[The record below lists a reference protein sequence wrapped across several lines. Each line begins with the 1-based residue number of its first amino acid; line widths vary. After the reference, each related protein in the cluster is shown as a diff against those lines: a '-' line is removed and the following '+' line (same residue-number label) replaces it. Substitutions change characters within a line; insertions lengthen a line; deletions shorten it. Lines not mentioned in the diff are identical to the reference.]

1 MNSGAT
7 SSMALDYG
15 NLGRLGNRD
24 GVSIT
29 SDDFTTA
36 NSFESYVR
44 NPSCVDPNGYTTAA
58 TSHPDF
64 SRAQAYD
71 DNGNLTSIDD
81 GAGNTRTL
89 G

>member
-1 MNSGAT
+1 MVLRLTATAT

-15 NLGRLGNRD
+15 DLGRLGNRD

-44 NPSCVDPNGYTTAA
+44 NPSGVDPNGYTTAA
-58 TSHPDF
+58 TSHPEELRD
-64 SRAQAYD
+64 RPRI
-71 DNGNLTSIDD
+71 N
-81 GAGNTRTL
+81 
-89 G
+89 